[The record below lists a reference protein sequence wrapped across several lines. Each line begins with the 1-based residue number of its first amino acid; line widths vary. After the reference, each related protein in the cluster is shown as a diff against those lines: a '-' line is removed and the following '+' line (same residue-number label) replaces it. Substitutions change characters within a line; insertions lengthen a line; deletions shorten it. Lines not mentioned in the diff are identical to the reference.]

1 MTNARLRWGMDHIS
15 QSRLVSSKNGGIHML
30 LFRAATILDNSE
42 IVIPFHIC
50 LVPKIGDNNI

>member
-1 MTNARLRWGMDHIS
+1 
-15 QSRLVSSKNGGIHML
+15 ML